1 MARGSVN
8 KVILIGT
15 LGRDPEMRYLPNGNA
30 VCSVSI
36 ATDEGYK
43 DRNTGQQVDKTEWHR
58 VEAFGR
64 LAEIIGEYTKKGS
77 KIYVE
82 GKLRTDEYEKDGIK
96 RFSTKIIANEMTML
110 DSRNSQDQG
119 GAGMGGNY
127 GAAAAP
133 AAMGGQPAYG
143 QPQSQPQA
151 QPYGQQNAPAQAAPQ
166 PAPAAPY
173 VNRKRHQLR
182 LLRNKLLSKRHTVSH
197 KLHRNRL
204 LSRHRRRSQV
214 MRLMIS
220 MTIFRSKKA
229 DYSIT
234 KKAPWIYSMGPFF
247 VFLI

>member
-64 LAEIIGEYTKKGS
+64 LAEIMGEYVKKGS

-96 RFSTKIIANEMTML
+96 RYATKIIANEMTML
-110 DSRNSQDQG
+110 DSKNAQNQG
-119 GAGMGGNY
+119 DAGMGYN
-127 GAAAAP
+127 APQQAAAP
-133 AAMGGQPAYG
+133 QQPAQGYQQ
-143 QPQSQPQA
+143 QPAMPQQA
-151 QPYGQQNAPAQAAPQ
+151 APMANPYGQQPQQTAQPQQAPAQQGYGQAPAQNQGYQQPQAAPQ
-166 PAPAAPY
+166 AAPS
-173 VNRKRHQLR
+173 NAFDDFDDD
-182 LLRNKLLSKRHTVSH
+182 
-197 KLHRNRL
+197 
-204 LSRHRRRSQV
+204 
-214 MRLMIS
+214 I
-220 MTIFRSKKA
+220 
-229 DYSIT
+229 
-234 KKAPWIYSMGPFF
+234 PF
-247 VFLI
+247 